1 MIAFIPL
8 ILFSVLLNAI
18 AQILLKKGMISVGN
32 LALSV
37 EFITKCVLNP
47 YILGGFGIYAISIIS
62 WLIVLSKV
70 QVSIAY
76 PFLAFGFVFSAV
88 VAYFAFGE
96 PLGVYKII
104 GIVLICAGLVLLAF
118 SN

>member
-1 MIAFIPL
+1 MIAFVPL

-18 AQILLKKGMISVGN
+18 AQILLKKGMISVGE
-32 LALSV
+32 LALSAD
-37 EFITKCVLNP
+37 FIIRCVFNP
-47 YILGGFGIYAISIIS
+47 FILGGFGVYAISIIS

-88 VAYFAFGE
+88 VAHFVFGE
-96 PLGVYKII
+96 SLGLFKMLGI
-104 GIVLICAGLVLLAF
+104 GFICIGLVLLTI
-118 SN
+118 NH

>member
-8 ILFSVLLNAI
+8 ILFSVLLNAL
-18 AQILLKKGMISVGN
+18 AQLFLKKGMISVGE
-32 LALSV
+32 LAFSV
-37 EFITKCVLNP
+37 DFIMRCAFNP
-47 YILGGFGIYAISIIS
+47 FILGGFGFYAISIIS

-76 PFLAFGFVFSAV
+76 PFLSFGFVFSAI

-96 PLGVYKII
+96 DLGAFKIL
-104 GIVLICAGLVLLAF
+104 GIAFICIGLVFLTI
-118 SN
+118 NH